1 MTTRNR
7 TTHIG
12 TAAIASGLIG
22 AFIYLVMINVTLAQ
36 IEAVSGYI
44 PFDMRPFGYDHT
56 DAAHLLDGLGPDGR
70 HYYLTRQIPL
80 DTVYPAVLTATLI
93 ATIIWLGRRIAND
106 GLIRFGIIL
115 SVACALFDYA
125 ENLGIVAMIWGW
137 PDVSTTL
144 VFATSS
150 ATVLKSIATTMA
162 VCVVLTIGGIAGL
175 SRKPKFL

>member
-12 TAAIASGLIG
+12 TAALGFGLIG
-22 AFIYLVMINVTLAQ
+22 ACIYLVMINVTLAH
-36 IEAVSGYI
+36 IKAVSGYI
-44 PFDMRPFGYDHT
+44 PFDMRPFGYGPI
-56 DAAHLLDGLGPDGR
+56 DAAHLLDGLGPNGR

-80 DTVYPAVLTATLI
+80 DTIYPAMLAATLVT
-93 ATIIWLGRRIAND
+93 TIIWLERRIAND

-144 VFATSS
+144 VFATSTAS
-150 ATVLKSIATTMA
+150 ILKSVATTLA
-162 VCVVLTIGGIAGL
+162 VCMVFVIGGIAGL
-175 SRKPKFL
+175 RRKPKHL